1 MVRKKLV
8 LNACGVK
15 SLGGVKLFV
24 KAFELLVESGAEV
37 IVLYSEEEF
46 YNELK
51 NQSLENE
58 LITFIKLTDKRYLH
72 PFLVLIMNTKQRK
85 LIESYDAV
93 IHFGNFGFKTKNKSL
108 VLLQNVLPFVQQ
120 NLKNVIL
127 KYFINRSIKFSEYVI
142 VQLKHMNEI
151 IEKKYRDKIIEI
163 GEIEE
168 VIVDASNKSGKI
180 VFFGSAIPNKNFDF
194 MVKALQT
201 ISQDSTITVIN
212 PPKNIKEFNC
222 VYTETHDQTL
232 SVISENEIYFHAS
245 EHETV
250 GLPIYE
256 AQNLGLK
263 IIIPKRPYS
272 DYFNYENVFFYEYK
286 NIDSAL
292 QKIEEAKNL
301 KLKHS
306 KALLYNENWSKILEY
321 V

>member
-24 KAFELLVESGAEV
+24 EAFELLVESGAEV

-72 PFLVLIMNTKQRK
+72 PFLVLITNIKQRK

-120 NLKNVIL
+120 NFKNVIL

-142 VQLKHMNEI
+142 VQLKHMNKI

-168 VIVDASNKSGKI
+168 VIVNASNKSGKI
-180 VFFGSAIPNKNFDF
+180 VFFGSDVPNKNYDF

-201 ISQDSTITVIN
+201 ISQNSTITVIN

-222 VYTETHDQTL
+222 VYTETQDQTL
-232 SVISENEIYFHAS
+232 SVISENEIYLHAS

-272 DYFNYENVFFYEYK
+272 DYFKYENVFFYEYK

-321 V
+321 I

>member
-24 KAFELLVESGAEV
+24 EAFELLVESGAEV

-72 PFLVLIMNTKQRK
+72 PFLVLITNIKQRK

-120 NLKNVIL
+120 NLKNVLL

-142 VQLKHMNEI
+142 VQLKHMNEF
-151 IEKKYRDKIIEI
+151 IEKKYKDKIIEI

-180 VFFGSAIPNKNFDF
+180 VFFGSDIPNKNYDF

-201 ISQDSTITVIN
+201 ISQNSTITVIN

-222 VYTETHDQTL
+222 VYTETQDQTL
-232 SVISENEIYFHAS
+232 SVISENEIYLHAS

-272 DYFNYENVFFYEYK
+272 DYFKYENVFFYEYK
-286 NIDSAL
+286 NIDSAV

-321 V
+321 I

>member
-24 KAFELLVESGAEV
+24 EAFELLVESGAEIV
-37 IVLYSEEEF
+37 VLYSEEEF

-72 PFLVLIMNTKQRK
+72 PFLVLITNTEQRK

-120 NLKNVIL
+120 NLKNVLL

-180 VFFGSAIPNKNFDF
+180 VFFGSDIPNKNYDF
-194 MVKALQT
+194 MVKALKT
-201 ISQDSTITVIN
+201 ISLNSTITVIN

-222 VYTETHDQTL
+222 VYTETQDQTL
-232 SVISENEIYFHAS
+232 SVISENEIYLHAS

-272 DYFNYENVFFYEYK
+272 DYFKYENVFFYEYK
-286 NIDSAL
+286 NIDSAV

>member
-24 KAFELLVESGAEV
+24 EAFELLVESGAEIV
-37 IVLYSEEEF
+37 VLYSEEEF

-72 PFLVLIMNTKQRK
+72 PFLVLITNIKQRK
-85 LIESYDAV
+85 LIESCDAI

-120 NLKNVIL
+120 NLKNVLL

-151 IEKKYRDKIIEI
+151 IEKKYREKIIEI

-180 VFFGSAIPNKNFDF
+180 VFFGSDIPNKNYDF
-194 MVKALQT
+194 MVKVLQT
-201 ISQDSTITVIN
+201 ISQNSTITVIN

-222 VYTETHDQTL
+222 VYTETQDQTL
-232 SVISENEIYFHAS
+232 SVISENEIYLHAS

-272 DYFNYENVFFYEYK
+272 DYFKYENVFFYEYK
-286 NIDSAL
+286 NIDSAV

-301 KLKHS
+301 KLKNS

>member
-24 KAFELLVESGAEV
+24 EAFELIVESGAEV

-72 PFLVLIMNTKQRK
+72 PFLVLITNIKQRK

-120 NLKNVIL
+120 NLKNVLL

-142 VQLKHMNEI
+142 VQLKHMNKI

-168 VIVDASNKSGKI
+168 VIVNASNKSGKI
-180 VFFGSAIPNKNFDF
+180 VFFGSDVPNKNYDF

-201 ISQDSTITVIN
+201 ISQNSTITVIN

-222 VYTETHDQTL
+222 VYTETQDQTL
-232 SVISENEIYFHAS
+232 SVISENEIYLHAS

-272 DYFNYENVFFYEYK
+272 DYFKYENVFFYEYK

>member
-24 KAFELLVESGAEV
+24 EAFELLVESGAEIV
-37 IVLYSEEEF
+37 VLYSEEEF

-180 VFFGSAIPNKNFDF
+180 VFFGSDIPNKNYDF

-222 VYTETHDQTL
+222 VYTETQDQTL
-232 SVISENEIYFHAS
+232 SVISENEIYLHAS

-272 DYFNYENVFFYEYK
+272 DYFKYENVFFYEYK
-286 NIDSAL
+286 NIDSAV

>member
-24 KAFELLVESGAEV
+24 EAFELLVESGAEIV
-37 IVLYSEEEF
+37 VLYSEEEF

-58 LITFIKLTDKRYLH
+58 LIIFIKLTDKRYLH
-72 PFLVLIMNTKQRK
+72 PFLVLITNIEQRK

-120 NLKNVIL
+120 NLKNVLL

-180 VFFGSAIPNKNFDF
+180 VFFGSDIPNKNYDF
-194 MVKALQT
+194 MVKALKT
-201 ISQDSTITVIN
+201 ISLNSIITVIN

-222 VYTETHDQTL
+222 VYTETQDQTL
-232 SVISENEIYFHAS
+232 SVISENEIYLHAS

-272 DYFNYENVFFYEYK
+272 DYFKYENVFIYEYK
-286 NIDSAL
+286 NIDSAV

>member
-24 KAFELLVESGAEV
+24 EAFELLVESGAEV

-58 LITFIKLTDKRYLH
+58 LITFIKLTNKRYLH
-72 PFLVLIMNTKQRK
+72 PFLVLITNIKQRK
-85 LIESYDAV
+85 LIESYDAI

-120 NLKNVIL
+120 NLKNVLL

-142 VQLKHMNEI
+142 VQLKHMNKI

-168 VIVDASNKSGKI
+168 VIVNASNKSGKI
-180 VFFGSAIPNKNFDF
+180 VFFGSDVPNKNYDF

-201 ISQDSTITVIN
+201 ISQNSTITVIN

-222 VYTETHDQTL
+222 VYTETQDQTL
-232 SVISENEIYFHAS
+232 SVISENEIYLHAS

-272 DYFNYENVFFYEYK
+272 DYFKYENVFFYEYK
-286 NIDSAL
+286 NIDSAV

>member
-24 KAFELLVESGAEV
+24 EVFELLVESGAEI

-72 PFLVLIMNTKQRK
+72 PFLVLITNIKQRK

-120 NLKNVIL
+120 NLKNVLL

-142 VQLKHMNEI
+142 VQLKHMNKI

-168 VIVDASNKSGKI
+168 VIVNASNKSGKI
-180 VFFGSAIPNKNFDF
+180 VFFGSDVPNKNYDF

-201 ISQDSTITVIN
+201 ISQNSTITVIN

-222 VYTETHDQTL
+222 VYTETQDQTL
-232 SVISENEIYFHAS
+232 SVISENEIYLHAS

-272 DYFNYENVFFYEYK
+272 DYFKYENVFFYEYK

-321 V
+321 I

>member
-24 KAFELLVESGAEV
+24 KAFGLLVESGAEV

-222 VYTETHDQTL
+222 VYTETQDQTL
-232 SVISENEIYFHAS
+232 SVISENEIYLHAS

-286 NIDSAL
+286 NIESAV

-321 V
+321 I

>member
-1 MVRKKLV
+1 MRKKLV

-222 VYTETHDQTL
+222 VYTETQDQTL
-232 SVISENEIYFHAS
+232 SVISENEIYLHAS

-286 NIDSAL
+286 NIESAV

-321 V
+321 I

>member
-24 KAFELLVESGAEV
+24 EAFELLVESGAEI

-72 PFLVLIMNTKQRK
+72 PFLVLITNSKQRK
-85 LIESYDAV
+85 IIESYDAV

-120 NLKNVIL
+120 NLKNVLL

-142 VQLKHMNEI
+142 VQLKHMNKI

-168 VIVDASNKSGKI
+168 VIVNASNKSGKI
-180 VFFGSAIPNKNFDF
+180 VFFGSDIPNKNYDF

-201 ISQDSTITVIN
+201 ISQNSTITVIN

-222 VYTETHDQTL
+222 VYTETQDQTL
-232 SVISENEIYFHAS
+232 SVISENEIYLHAS

-272 DYFNYENVFFYEYK
+272 DYFKYENVFFYEYK
-286 NIDSAL
+286 NIDSAV

-321 V
+321 I

>member
-24 KAFELLVESGAEV
+24 EAFELLVESGAEIV
-37 IVLYSEEEF
+37 VLYSEEEF

-72 PFLVLIMNTKQRK
+72 PFLLLITNIKQRK

-120 NLKNVIL
+120 NLKNVLL
-127 KYFINRSIKFSEYVI
+127 KHFINRSIKFSEYVI

-180 VFFGSAIPNKNFDF
+180 VFFGSDIPNKNYDF

-222 VYTETHDQTL
+222 VYTETQDQTL
-232 SVISENEIYFHAS
+232 SVISENEIYLHAS

-272 DYFNYENVFFYEYK
+272 DYFKYENVFFYEYK
-286 NIDSAL
+286 NIDSAV

>member
-120 NLKNVIL
+120 NLKNFIL

-180 VFFGSAIPNKNFDF
+180 VFFGSDIPNKNYDF

-201 ISQDSTITVIN
+201 ISQNSSITVIN

-263 IIIPKRPYS
+263 IILPKRPYS
-272 DYFNYENVFFYEYK
+272 DYLKYENVFFYEYK

-292 QKIEEAKNL
+292 QKIEEAKNI
-301 KLKHS
+301 KLRHS

-321 V
+321 I

>member
-24 KAFELLVESGAEV
+24 EAFELLVESGAEV

-72 PFLVLIMNTKQRK
+72 PFLVLITNIKQRK

-120 NLKNVIL
+120 NLKNVVL

-142 VQLKHMNEI
+142 VQLKHMNEF
-151 IEKKYRDKIIEI
+151 IEKKYKDKIIEI

-180 VFFGSAIPNKNFDF
+180 VFFGSEIPNKNYDF
-194 MVKALQT
+194 MVKTLQT
-201 ISQDSTITVIN
+201 ISQNYTITVIN

-222 VYTETHDQTL
+222 VYTETQDQTL
-232 SVISENEIYFHAS
+232 SVISENEIYIHAS

-286 NIDSAL
+286 NIDSAV
-292 QKIEEAKNL
+292 QKIQEAKNL

-321 V
+321 I

>member
-24 KAFELLVESGAEV
+24 EAFELLVESGAEIV
-37 IVLYSEEEF
+37 VLYSEEEF

-72 PFLVLIMNTKQRK
+72 PFLVLITNIEQRK

-120 NLKNVIL
+120 NLKNVLL

-180 VFFGSAIPNKNFDF
+180 VFFGSDIPNKNYDF
-194 MVKALQT
+194 MVKALKT
-201 ISQDSTITVIN
+201 ISLNSTITVIN

-222 VYTETHDQTL
+222 VYTETQDQTL
-232 SVISENEIYFHAS
+232 SVISENEIYLHAS

-272 DYFNYENVFFYEYK
+272 DYFKYENVFFYEYK

>member
-24 KAFELLVESGAEV
+24 EAFELLVESGAEV

-72 PFLVLIMNTKQRK
+72 PFLVLITNIKQRK

-120 NLKNVIL
+120 NLKNVLL

-180 VFFGSAIPNKNFDF
+180 VFFGSDVPNKNYDF

-201 ISQDSTITVIN
+201 ISLNSTITVIN

-222 VYTETHDQTL
+222 VYTETQDQTL
-232 SVISENEIYFHAS
+232 SVISENEIYLHAS

-272 DYFNYENVFFYEYK
+272 DYFKYENVFFYEYK
-286 NIDSAL
+286 NIDSAV

>member
-24 KAFELLVESGAEV
+24 EAFELLVESGAEMV
-37 IVLYSEEEF
+37 VLYSEEEF

-72 PFLVLIMNTKQRK
+72 PFLVLITNIEQRK

-108 VLLQNVLPFVQQ
+108 VLLQNVLPFVQR
-120 NLKNVIL
+120 NLKNVLL

-180 VFFGSAIPNKNFDF
+180 VFFGSDIPNKNYDF
-194 MVKALQT
+194 MVKALKT
-201 ISQDSTITVIN
+201 ISLNSTITVIN

-222 VYTETHDQTL
+222 VYTETQDQTL
-232 SVISENEIYFHAS
+232 SVISENEIYLHAS

-272 DYFNYENVFFYEYK
+272 DYFKYENVFFYEYK
-286 NIDSAL
+286 NIDSAV

-306 KALLYNENWSKILEY
+306 KALLYKENWSKILEY

>member
-24 KAFELLVESGAEV
+24 EAFELLVESGAEV

-72 PFLVLIMNTKQRK
+72 PLLVLITNIKQTK

-93 IHFGNFGFKTKNKSL
+93 IHFVNFGFKTKNKSL
-108 VLLQNVLPFVQQ
+108 VLLQNVLPFVHQ
-120 NLKNVIL
+120 NLKNVLL

-180 VFFGSAIPNKNFDF
+180 VFFGSDIPNKNYDF

-201 ISQDSTITVIN
+201 ISQNSTITVIN

-222 VYTETHDQTL
+222 VYTETQDQTL
-232 SVISENEIYFHAS
+232 SVISENEIYLHAS

-272 DYFNYENVFFYEYK
+272 DYFKYENVFFYEYK

-321 V
+321 I

>member
-24 KAFELLVESGAEV
+24 EAFELLVESGAEV

-72 PFLVLIMNTKQRK
+72 PFLVLITNIKQRK

-120 NLKNVIL
+120 NLKNVLL
-127 KYFINRSIKFSEYVI
+127 KYFINKSIKFSEYVI

-180 VFFGSAIPNKNFDF
+180 VFFGSDIPNKNYDF

-201 ISQDSTITVIN
+201 ISQNSTITVIN

-222 VYTETHDQTL
+222 VYTETQDQTL
-232 SVISENEIYFHAS
+232 SVISENEIYLHAS

-272 DYFNYENVFFYEYK
+272 DYFKYENVFFYEYK

-321 V
+321 I

>member
-24 KAFELLVESGAEV
+24 EAFELLVESGAEIV
-37 IVLYSEEEF
+37 VLYSEEEF

-72 PFLVLIMNTKQRK
+72 PFLVLITNTEQRK

-120 NLKNVIL
+120 NLKNVL
-127 KYFINRSIKFSEYVI
+127 FKYFINRSIKFSEYVI

-180 VFFGSAIPNKNFDF
+180 VFFGSDIPNKNYDF
-194 MVKALQT
+194 MVKALKT
-201 ISQDSTITVIN
+201 ISLNSTITVIN

-222 VYTETHDQTL
+222 VYTETQDQTL
-232 SVISENEIYFHAS
+232 SVISENEIYLHAS

-272 DYFNYENVFFYEYK
+272 DYFKYENVFFYEYK
-286 NIDSAL
+286 NIDSAV

>member
-24 KAFELLVESGAEV
+24 EAFELLVESGAEV

-72 PFLVLIMNTKQRK
+72 PFLVLITNIKQRK

-120 NLKNVIL
+120 NFKNVIL

-142 VQLKHMNEI
+142 VQLKHMNKI

-180 VFFGSAIPNKNFDF
+180 VFFGSDIPNKNYDF

-201 ISQDSTITVIN
+201 ISQNSTITVIN

-222 VYTETHDQTL
+222 VYTETQDQTL
-232 SVISENEIYFHAS
+232 SVISENEIYLHAS

-272 DYFNYENVFFYEYK
+272 DYFKYENVFFYEYK

-321 V
+321 I

>member
-24 KAFELLVESGAEV
+24 EAFELLVESGAEI

-72 PFLVLIMNTKQRK
+72 PFLVLITNIKQRK

-120 NLKNVIL
+120 NLKNVLL

-180 VFFGSAIPNKNFDF
+180 VFFGSDVPNKNYDF
-194 MVKALQT
+194 MVKALKT
-201 ISQDSTITVIN
+201 ISQNSTITVIN

-222 VYTETHDQTL
+222 VYTETQDQTL
-232 SVISENEIYFHAS
+232 SVISENEIYLHAS

-272 DYFNYENVFFYEYK
+272 DYFKYENVFFYEYK

-321 V
+321 I

>member
-24 KAFELLVESGAEV
+24 EAFELLVESGAEV

-72 PFLVLIMNTKQRK
+72 PFLVLITNIKQRK

-120 NLKNVIL
+120 NLKNVLL

-151 IEKKYRDKIIEI
+151 IEKKYRDKIVEI

-180 VFFGSAIPNKNFDF
+180 VFFGSDIPNKNYDF

-201 ISQDSTITVIN
+201 ISQNSTITVIN

-222 VYTETHDQTL
+222 VYTETQDQTL
-232 SVISENEIYFHAS
+232 SVISENEIYLHAS

-272 DYFNYENVFFYEYK
+272 DYFKYENVFFYEYK

-321 V
+321 I

>member
-24 KAFELLVESGAEV
+24 EAFELLIESGAEIV
-37 IVLYSEEEF
+37 VLYSEEEF

-72 PFLVLIMNTKQRK
+72 PFLVLITNIKQRK

-120 NLKNVIL
+120 NLKNVLL

-168 VIVDASNKSGKI
+168 VIIDANNKSGKI
-180 VFFGSAIPNKNFDF
+180 VFFGSDIPNKNYDF
-194 MVKALQT
+194 MVRALQT
-201 ISQDSTITVIN
+201 ISQNSTITVIN

-222 VYTETHDQTL
+222 VYTETQDQTL
-232 SVISENEIYFHAS
+232 SVISENEIYLHAS

-272 DYFNYENVFFYEYK
+272 DYFKYENVFFYEYK
-286 NIDSAL
+286 NIDSAV

-301 KLKHS
+301 KLKHL

-321 V
+321 I

>member
-24 KAFELLVESGAEV
+24 EAFELLVESGAEV

-72 PFLVLIMNTKQRK
+72 PFLVLITNIKQRK

-120 NLKNVIL
+120 NLKNVLL

-142 VQLKHMNEI
+142 VQLKHMNKI

-180 VFFGSAIPNKNFDF
+180 VFFGSDIPNKNYDF

-201 ISQDSTITVIN
+201 ISQNSTITVIN

-222 VYTETHDQTL
+222 VYTETQDQTL
-232 SVISENEIYFHAS
+232 SVISENEIYLHAS

-272 DYFNYENVFFYEYK
+272 DYFKYENVFLYEYK
-286 NIDSAL
+286 NIDSAV

-321 V
+321 I

>member
-24 KAFELLVESGAEV
+24 EAFELLVESGAEV

-72 PFLVLIMNTKQRK
+72 PFLVLITNIKQRK

-120 NLKNVIL
+120 NLKNVLL

-151 IEKKYRDKIIEI
+151 IEKKYREKIIEI

-180 VFFGSAIPNKNFDF
+180 VFFGSDIPNKNYDF

-201 ISQDSTITVIN
+201 ISQNSTITVIN

-222 VYTETHDQTL
+222 VYTETQDQTL
-232 SVISENEIYFHAS
+232 SVISENEIYLHAS

-272 DYFNYENVFFYEYK
+272 NYFKYENVFFYEYK
-286 NIDSAL
+286 NINSAV

>member
-24 KAFELLVESGAEV
+24 EAFELLVESGAEV

-72 PFLVLIMNTKQRK
+72 PFLVLITNIKQRK

-120 NLKNVIL
+120 NLKNVLL

-142 VQLKHMNEI
+142 VQLKHMNKI

-180 VFFGSAIPNKNFDF
+180 VFFGSDVPNKNYDF

-201 ISQDSTITVIN
+201 ISQNSTITVIN
-212 PPKNIKEFNC
+212 SPKNIKEFNC
-222 VYTETHDQTL
+222 VCTDT
-232 SVISENEIYFHAS
+232 
-245 EHETV
+245 
-250 GLPIYE
+250 
-256 AQNLGLK
+256 
-263 IIIPKRPYS
+263 
-272 DYFNYENVFFYEYK
+272 
-286 NIDSAL
+286 
-292 QKIEEAKNL
+292 
-301 KLKHS
+301 
-306 KALLYNENWSKILEY
+306 
-321 V
+321 

>member
-222 VYTETHDQTL
+222 VYTETQDQTL
-232 SVISENEIYFHAS
+232 SVISENEIYLHAS

-286 NIDSAL
+286 NIESAV

-321 V
+321 I

>member
-8 LNACGVK
+8 LNACGVR

-24 KAFELLVESGAEV
+24 EAFELLVESGAEV

-72 PFLVLIMNTKQRK
+72 PFLVLITNTEQRK

-120 NLKNVIL
+120 NLKNVLL

-142 VQLKHMNEI
+142 VQLKHMNKI

-168 VIVDASNKSGKI
+168 VIVNASNKSGKI
-180 VFFGSAIPNKNFDF
+180 VFFGSDIPNKNYHF

-201 ISQDSTITVIN
+201 ISQYSTITVIN

-222 VYTETHDQTL
+222 VYTETQDQTL
-232 SVISENEIYFHAS
+232 SVISENEIYLHAS

-272 DYFNYENVFFYEYK
+272 DYFKHENVFFYEYK
-286 NIDSAL
+286 NINSAL

-306 KALLYNENWSKILEY
+306 KALLYNENWSRILEY

>member
-222 VYTETHDQTL
+222 VYTETQDQTL
-232 SVISENEIYFHAS
+232 SVISENEIYLHAS
-245 EHETV
+245 KHETV

-286 NIDSAL
+286 NIESAV

-321 V
+321 I

>member
-1 MVRKKLV
+1 VRKKLV

-24 KAFELLVESGAEV
+24 EAFELLVESGAEV

-58 LITFIKLTDKRYLH
+58 LIAFIKLTDKRYLH
-72 PFLVLIMNTKQRK
+72 PFLVLITNIKQRK

-142 VQLKHMNEI
+142 VQLKHMNKI

-180 VFFGSAIPNKNFDF
+180 VFIGSDVPNKNYDF

-201 ISQDSTITVIN
+201 ISQNSTITVIN

-222 VYTETHDQTL
+222 VYTETQDQTL
-232 SVISENEIYFHAS
+232 SVISENEIYLHAS

-272 DYFNYENVFFYEYK
+272 DYFKYENVFFYEYK
-286 NIDSAL
+286 NIDSAV

-321 V
+321 I